1 MAVKF
6 SNNGK
11 TTLASGITNSA
22 TSITVN
28 DGSVFPS
35 LSGSDTFFMTLE
47 DTSGNMEI
55 VSVSAVSSNTLTVTR
70 AQEGTTARAFSAG
83 DKAENRLTAAGLNSL
98 STEDADGDTKIQV
111 EEGTDDDTIRF
122 DTAGSERMQI
132 TSTGNVGIGKT
143 PSDKF
148 EIDVSGFGH
157 RIHAVSGSNYS
168 IHRLVTDNTDG
179 DKFIIGYGASHSSLA
194 HQLALK
200 SNNASGSLGF
210 YTNGNTQRMLVNS
223 SGSVGIGTTDLGSET
238 LTVNKVGSASYA
250 AIQLQ
255 GGGDGASKGGQITM
269 AQKDDSSTSWNALS
283 GWDNGTHRTIYLGG
297 GNFGQE
303 EATKVQIYA
312 GAYDAGSNGASEVAQ
327 FAATYNILKKVTTV
341 QDSGVPLKVDS
352 TNSNNFKQRWENNG
366 TTVGYVGANS
376 SVSFLIGDSSANNR
390 WHVSQSGGEV
400 LQTSSGTNA
409 YYRFHSNGA
418 DRNYLYQSGSSV
430 IGFLTTTGGWAFQCD
445 NSGNVTATG
454 NVTAYSDIRLKDD
467 IQPIEGA
474 LERVSKLEGVEY
486 TRKSTGKREIGFIA
500 QDVIDHEPTLVD
512 VVDTSTDHTDESFS
526 DLHVMKYQNTV
537 ALLVEAVKEQ
547 QVQIEELRAELEE
560 LKNGPPQ

>member
-327 FAATYNILKKVTTV
+327 FAATYNMLKKVTTV
-341 QDSGVPLKVDS
+341 QDSGVPLRVDS